1 MKSFNISIEHSC
13 PQCGAPALLEE
24 TDRLISCPYCRVSS
38 FLMEDICFRYILL
51 HNKPNTNPFIYFPY
65 WRFKGT
71 LSSCYLNK
79 TDYRFIDISLQGIK
93 SPAFPISLG
102 FRSQTLKLKF
112 ALPEHE
118 AIFIKPELSV
128 DDISHIAEK
137 RFYPKG
143 ANKPAIQ
150 SFIGETT
157 SIIYSPYYLKDNM
170 LFDGILNKPIS
181 KTLPRNFDI
190 DLLATEKPDWTI
202 DFVPAICP
210 ECGWNLSG
218 EKDSLVLLC
227 KNCNSAWQA
236 SRKKLEK
243 TNFGCFSYAK
253 DDLFFLPF
261 WQIRAN
267 LSEIDLDSYADL
279 VKTANLPK
287 AIQKSWEKLAFKF
300 WIPAFKLRAKHF
312 IRLATQFTL
321 VQPFDKIIKK
331 VPDATMHPVTLP
343 VTEAIESIK
352 TVLSNFVKPKKEY
365 FPLLPDIKITPESYS
380 LLYIPFKKSCFD
392 FIQPKYNISL
402 NESILK
408 TSGNL

>member
-1 MKSFNISIEHSC
+1 M
-13 PQCGAPALLEE
+13 Q
-24 TDRLISCPYCRVSS
+24 
-38 FLMEDICFRYILL
+38 
-51 HNKPNTNPFIYFPY
+51 HNKPNTNSFIYFPY

-79 TDYRFIDISLQGIK
+79 TDYRFIDISHQGIN

-112 ALPEHE
+112 ALPERE

-128 DDISHIAEK
+128 DDLSNFAEK
-137 RFYPKG
+137 RFSAKG

-150 SFIGETT
+150 SFIGETA

-170 LFDGILNKPIS
+170 LFDGIINKPVC
-181 KTLPRNFDI
+181 KTLPGDFDI
-190 DLLATEKPDWTI
+190 GLLATENPDWTI

-218 EKDSLVLLC
+218 EKDSLILLC
-227 KNCNSAWQA
+227 KNCDSAWKPH
-236 SRKKLEK
+236 RKKLEK
-243 TNFGCFSYAK
+243 INFGHISGTD
-253 DDLFFLPF
+253 DDLLYLPF

-267 LSEIDLDSYADL
+267 LSEITLDSYADL

-287 AIQKSWEKLAFKF
+287 AIQKNWEKTAFKF
-300 WIPAFKLRAKHF
+300 WIPAFKLRAKHL
-312 IRLATQFTL
+312 IRLAAQFTL

-343 VTEAIESIK
+343 VSEAIESIK
-352 TVLSNFVKPKKEY
+352 IVLSNFVKPKKEY
-365 FPLLPDIKITPESYS
+365 FPLIPDIKITPESYN
-380 LLYIPFKKSCFD
+380 LLYIPFQKNCFD
-392 FIQPKYNISL
+392 FIQPKYNIAL
-402 NESILK
+402 NEAILK